1 MRAAARVIGKV
12 VLAARPLSKCCEEFI
27 VSDRRG
33 QIRQKLIQNGKLD
46 GMVDALEYVL
56 GIYGLSTAVT
66 LLVWLVIVA
75 IRWVSGDRPHAQTP
89 AKL

>member
-1 MRAAARVIGKV
+1 
-12 VLAARPLSKCCEEFI
+12 

-46 GMVDALEYVL
+46 DMVDALEYVL

>member
-1 MRAAARVIGKV
+1 
-12 VLAARPLSKCCEEFI
+12 
-27 VSDRRG
+27 
-33 QIRQKLIQNGKLD
+33 
-46 GMVDALEYVL
+46 MVDALEYVL

>member
-1 MRAAARVIGKV
+1 M
-12 VLAARPLSKCCEEFI
+12 L
-27 VSDRRG
+27 
-33 QIRQKLIQNGKLD
+33 
-46 GMVDALEYVL
+46 DALEYVL

-75 IRWVSGDRPHAQTP
+75 IRWVSSDHTHAKTA

>member
-1 MRAAARVIGKV
+1 
-12 VLAARPLSKCCEEFI
+12 
-27 VSDRRG
+27 VSDRRD
-33 QIRQKLIQNGKLD
+33 QIGQKLIRNGKLD

-75 IRWVSGDRPHAQTP
+75 IRWVSGDRGHDQTP
-89 AKL
+89 AKP